1 MSSRESAGQKAIPSR
16 EEDLGGSNGSLES
29 IVCPTHH
36 RREVLDPLLH
46 HLRSLRVQVTRV
58 FTVMQEDLI
67 VVDDN
72 EPSGSGLNAATNPTS
87 FYGTPQTPATP
98 MSTVSTSGR
107 PRRAASMAQTP
118 TISDS
123 SDRLRAPQKAKM
135 QPKLKL
141 KLSEKAAAQAPGMS
155 FLGPYDREL
164 DSDDDEDLVFEEQF
178 ILRFPP
184 GEDSERL
191 RKIASSR
198 EVSDDVWFKF
208 KGVSTTR
215 MMYLLTPNSNA
226 ILDSRRGIFHI
237 GNSTY
242 SSKLVDLPCVI
253 ESQKTLDNKQL
264 FKVADICQVS
274 CGSVGS
280 LRSLLTRGIL
290 DARGRRPYS

>member
-1 MSSRESAGQKAIPSR
+1 
-16 EEDLGGSNGSLES
+16 
-29 IVCPTHH
+29 
-36 RREVLDPLLH
+36 
-46 HLRSLRVQVTRV
+46 
-58 FTVMQEDLI
+58 
-67 VVDDN
+67 
-72 EPSGSGLNAATNPTS
+72 
-87 FYGTPQTPATP
+87 
-98 MSTVSTSGR
+98 
-107 PRRAASMAQTP
+107 MAQIP
-118 TISDS
+118 VISDS
-123 SDRLRAPQKAKM
+123 SDRLRVPQKAKM

-178 ILRFPP
+178 ILRLPA
-184 GEDSERL
+184 GEDCERL

-208 KGVSTTR
+208 KGVSL
-215 MMYLLTPNSNA
+215 MMCPLTSSCNA
-226 ILDSRRGIFHI
+226 TSDSRRGIFHI

-274 CGSVGS
+274 WGYFG
-280 LRSLLTRGIL
+280 LTHNFVDSRDCRCSWLKAG
-290 DARGRRPYS
+290 